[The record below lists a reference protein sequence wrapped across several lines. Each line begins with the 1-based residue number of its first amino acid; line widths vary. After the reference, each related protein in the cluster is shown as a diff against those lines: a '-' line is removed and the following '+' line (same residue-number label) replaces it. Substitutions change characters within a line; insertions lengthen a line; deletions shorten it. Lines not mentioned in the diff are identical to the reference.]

1 MATHPPAWQADGY
14 WPWAKHHPWQSW
26 RERYK
31 KNTEYFDALISK
43 YQRKHGTQ
51 STESEDELPGM
62 KRVKRPKV
70 VSASQAS
77 VGSRKRPIEDSSF
90 ETPQPSAKRPRVAA
104 GSSRAAGPSERHS
117 VPPIEHY
124 VPSPRSADRRSK
136 PRSDSQA
143 GPSWASPQHETDQLS
158 ALFSPQRE
166 EEEGTPSPRANTMT
180 NGNGDTQ
187 PPPKTPPQD
196 KRRSTARRHREQ
208 STPFTSTPPT
218 PTVISINSTSPPD
231 QTPTRAPPRIVN
243 TFGRS
248 CLVDQSGRTPK
259 PYPESGDEDASEQI
273 GEDKTWP
280 PVRKKKGKERA
291 DVNRLSHM
299 MAQHHPF
306 SQVQKT
312 TPSEANVIVIDQHP
326 VGNGVT
332 DGNDVDKR
340 KEVDR
345 NQSKHDRSVHRPHDS
360 PHPVPKRSPRP
371 PLPSAAPGSETNLDA
386 EANASPLRA
395 PTPCP
400 TTRMQPSST
409 ARVSLPARLE
419 QVPSVDL
426 AAFSAST
433 SHKPS
438 RPTNGSHA
446 RHSLPTH
453 LTSLRAGG
461 NASARPSMWPSSRY
475 GSPFFARSHRQS
487 HAASPSNVNGAP
499 ARPFPTSAFTFTLPL
514 NLPPP
519 PAQVPPANAIPPLH
533 NQGRGGSP
541 LTPHPPDVP
550 LAATQGLTSI
560 LSAMSANHG
569 LALDVVIAVYKRAG
583 SLRETDRVLEGM
595 REAAEEWAERVFRRI
610 GERRDSRERTG
621 TDENDDREPR
631 HRQVDDDDEENVG
644 ARLSA
649 SRGER
654 SRRESLPKSRRFTA
668 DLDYVLAPPS
678 ARASEYS
685 PPETTRAA
693 KWKRRSMGGTSRS
706 PVGVHRNENTIE
718 RSKDDIDE
726 RDRGQ
731 VEQMLVMDGKDEEG
745 TGTDVFLRSRVES
758 RRVSQIA
765 VPVTPG
771 EPPPE
776 RTHDDRE
783 ECPDI
788 RVLLRTLEPQQL
800 EKKLGKDGL
809 RKQIGNLFSAK

>member
-1 MATHPPAWQADGY
+1 MSQRARAGYTHEQDMYLMKYLAKYRPTKEGRLGNSVYKDLVDNVDGY

-31 KNTEYFDALISK
+31 RNMEYFDALILK

-51 STESEDELPGM
+51 STDSDDDELPGM

-70 VSASQAS
+70 VNTSQAS

-90 ETPQPSAKRPRVAA
+90 ESRQPSIKRPRVAV
-104 GSSRAAGPSERHS
+104 GSSRAAGPSARHS
-117 VPPIEHY
+117 VSPIEY
-124 VPSPRSADRRSK
+124 YESTPRSADRRSK

-180 NGNGDTQ
+180 NGIGDNQ

-196 KRRSTARRHREQ
+196 KRRKTPSPTTRRPLQRRHREQ

-259 PYPESGDEDASEQI
+259 PYPESGEEDASEQN
-273 GEDKTWP
+273 GED
-280 PVRKKKGKERA
+280 R
-291 DVNRLSHM
+291 
-299 MAQHHPF
+299 
-306 SQVQKT
+306 
-312 TPSEANVIVIDQHP
+312 
-326 VGNGVT
+326 
-332 DGNDVDKR
+332 
-340 KEVDR
+340 
-345 NQSKHDRSVHRPHDS
+345 
-360 PHPVPKRSPRP
+360 
-371 PLPSAAPGSETNLDA
+371 
-386 EANASPLRA
+386 
-395 PTPCP
+395 
-400 TTRMQPSST
+400 
-409 ARVSLPARLE
+409 
-419 QVPSVDL
+419 
-426 AAFSAST
+426 
-433 SHKPS
+433 
-438 RPTNGSHA
+438 
-446 RHSLPTH
+446 
-453 LTSLRAGG
+453 
-461 NASARPSMWPSSRY
+461 
-475 GSPFFARSHRQS
+475 
-487 HAASPSNVNGAP
+487 
-499 ARPFPTSAFTFTLPL
+499 
-514 NLPPP
+514 
-519 PAQVPPANAIPPLH
+519 AQVPPANAIPPLH
-533 NQGRGGSP
+533 NQGRGGGP

-550 LAATQGLTSI
+550 LAATQGLTSV
-560 LSAMSANHG
+560 LSAMSAMSANHG

-595 REAAEEWAERVFRRI
+595 REAAEEWAERAFRRM
-610 GERRDSRERTG
+610 GDRRDSRERTG
-621 TDENDDREPR
+621 TDENDDLDPR
-631 HRQVDDDDEENVG
+631 HRQVDDNDEEDGG

-654 SRRESLPKSRRFTA
+654 SRRESLPNSRRFTA

-706 PVGVHRNENTIE
+706 PVGVHRNENTME

-731 VEQMLVMDGKDEEG
+731 VEQMLGMDGKDEEG

-765 VPVTPG
+765 VLVTPG

-800 EKKLGKDGL
+800 EKKLGKDGV